1 VTRAFV
7 FINAAIGSESAVLEA
22 LKKVR
27 GVKEAYLVYGT
38 YDIVGKIETDTMDSL
53 KELVTRHIRRI
64 DAVRTTLTMPVVE

>member
-1 VTRAFV
+1 MTRAFV
-7 FINAAIGSESAVLEA
+7 FINTAIGSERTVLEA

-38 YDIVGKIETDTMDSL
+38 YDIVVKIETDTMDSL
-53 KELVTRHIRRI
+53 KDLVTRRIRRI